1 MPSGRG
7 LLKVGGAAFAG
18 IAATVMFAGPAMA
31 CHIQDFSGKGVC
43 DSTTGT
49 VTVDWFINNESQGL
63 PTKLSVTG
71 HTPASSKVENLKDS
85 PGQGQ
90 NTTAVVRQVGVP
102 SNTPATITIHV
113 EWDRGRGQHDKDE
126 KTFTF
131 KGQTCNKDKPKPPTA
146 TATPT
151 KPGGNGGGAG
161 NPTPSLST
169 TSAAPGGPGLPV
181 TGPNAMIYGG
191 TAVGLLGA
199 GTGLFFLARRRRI
212 KFEA

>member
-18 IAATVMFAGPAMA
+18 IAATVMFAGPALA
-31 CHIQDFSGKGVC
+31 CHIQDFAGKGVC

-49 VTVDWFINNESQGL
+49 VTINWFLNNESQGL
-63 PTKLSVTG
+63 PTKLTVTG
-71 HTPASSKVENLKDS
+71 HTPASSKVEILKDS

-90 NTTAVVRQVGVP
+90 NANAVVRQVGVP
-102 SNTPATITIHV
+102 SNTPATITIHLD
-113 EWDRGRGQHDKDE
+113 WDRGRGQHDKDE

-131 KGQTCNKDKPKPPTA
+131 KGQTCNKDKPNPTA
-146 TATPT
+146 SVT

-169 TSAAPGGPGLPV
+169 TAAAPGGPGLPV

-191 TAVGLLGA
+191 TAVGLVGA
-199 GTGLFFLARRRRI
+199 GTGLFFMARRRRI

>member
-31 CHIQDFSGKGVC
+31 CHIQDLSGKGVC

-49 VTVDWFINNESQGL
+49 VTVDWFINNESQGF
-63 PTKLSVTG
+63 PTKISVTG
-71 HTPASSKVENLKDS
+71 HTPASSKVEVLKDN
-85 PGQGQ
+85 PGQGA
-90 NTTAVVRQVGVP
+90 NSNAVVRQVGVA
-102 SNTPATITIHV
+102 SNTPATITIHID
-113 EWDRGRGQHDKDE
+113 WDRGRGQHDKDD

-131 KGQTCNKDKPKPPTA
+131 KGQTCTKTPDKPKPTPTN
-146 TATPT
+146 T
-151 KPGGNGGGAG
+151 KPGGNGGGAPA
-161 NPTPSLST
+161 PTPSVST
-169 TSAAPGGPGLPV
+169 TTAAPGGPSLPL

-191 TAVGLLGA
+191 TAVGLVGA
-199 GTGLFFLARRRRI
+199 GTGLFFMARRRRI